1 MSEVEAQGPI
11 ERYLAAIEGA
21 AMASCDALSADVV
34 VDATVPNWRFTLHGE
49 AAARDE
55 FGRWY
60 SHPGCFEDLTRTPL
74 PDGELIEFTLSW
86 EEDGVPHSVHQAHVV
101 ENQGWP
107 DRFRPGVVR
116 GALAGRIAGRDGRSP
131 GRCLTSAA
139 RWMICC
145 RRPAVGRSGSRR
157 IPSQGHASSG

>member
-1 MSEVEAQGPI
+1 MSEGEVQAPI

-34 VDATVPNWRFTLHGE
+34 VDATVPNWRFTLDGE

-60 SHPGCFEDLTRTPL
+60 SHPGCFEELTRTPL

-86 EEDGVPHSVHQAHVV
+86 EEEGVPHSVHQAHVV
-101 ENQGWP
+101 E
-107 DRFRPGVVR
+107 V
-116 GALAGRIAGRDGRSP
+116 RDGRIVSDRVWCG
-131 GRCLTSAA
+131 GRWPAGLLAEMAEAA
-139 RWMICC
+139 R
-145 RRPAVGRSGSRR
+145 AD
-157 IPSQGHASSG
+157 A